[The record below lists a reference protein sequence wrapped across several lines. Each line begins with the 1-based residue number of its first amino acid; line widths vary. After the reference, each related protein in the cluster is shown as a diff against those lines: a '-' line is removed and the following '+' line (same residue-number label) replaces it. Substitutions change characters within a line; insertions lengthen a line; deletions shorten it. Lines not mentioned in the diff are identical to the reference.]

1 MYLRLI
7 LGKSKNETMFNFF
20 KTSPKNY
27 QDIPSGEFNDLMIKL
42 NTVVIDVRSAGE
54 FSGGKIRGARNLDI
68 MLSSFT
74 NSVKNLPKDK
84 NYLLYCRSGN
94 RSAQA
99 CAVMADLGFEH
110 LKNLKGGIDSW
121 PFETV

>member
-1 MYLRLI
+1 
-7 LGKSKNETMFNFF
+7 MFNFF
-20 KTSPKNY
+20 KTTPKNY
-27 QDIPSGEFNDLMIKL
+27 QDIPSGEFNDLVIQA

-54 FSGGKIRGARNLDI
+54 FSSEKIRGARNLDI
-68 MLSSFT
+68 MSSSFA

-84 NYLLYCRSGN
+84 TYLLYCRSGN

-99 CAVMADLGFEH
+99 CEVMANLGFEH
-110 LKNLKGGIDSW
+110 LKNLKGGIGSW

>member
-1 MYLRLI
+1 MKL
-7 LGKSKNETMFNFF
+7 MFNSV
-20 KTSPKNY
+20 KTTPNNY
-27 QDIPSGEFNDLMIKL
+27 QDIPSGEFNDLMIQP

-54 FSGGKIRGARNLDI
+54 FAGGKIRGARNLDI
-68 MLSSFT
+68 MSSTFT

-84 NYLLYCRSGN
+84 TYLLYCRSGN

-99 CAVMADLGFEH
+99 CEVMADLGFEN
-110 LKNLKGGIDSW
+110 LKNLKGGIGSW